1 MPYNGQV
8 IFDGKRGVELAQEH
22 LRHALADEILAR
34 LLREDRDRAF
44 LDVRDL
50 PRAGLDELLG
60 EFWLAYGWR
69 ERRRLARAVD
79 WRLAI
84 VREVLQS
91 VGHGLPSVGP
101 GLLEVDMGAC
111 AVAKEALAAHRR
123 ARAAARERAAWR
135 RDNLMPLPT

>member
-91 VGHGLPSVGP
+91 VGHGCRRSAPGSSRSIWGRARSPRRPSRHTAGP
-101 GLLEVDMGAC
+101 GRPPASARRG
-111 AVAKEALAAHRR
+111 VA
-123 ARAAARERAAWR
+123 
-135 RDNLMPLPT
+135 TT